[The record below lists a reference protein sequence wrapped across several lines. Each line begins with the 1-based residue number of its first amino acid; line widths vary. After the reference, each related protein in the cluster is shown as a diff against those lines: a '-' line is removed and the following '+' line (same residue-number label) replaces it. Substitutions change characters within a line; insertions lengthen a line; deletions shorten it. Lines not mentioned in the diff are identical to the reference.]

1 MINAGNPSAH
11 NLKIRKYVQEH
22 KQSSAQIFEKLN
34 RRGRLNPAQNAMSAQ
49 LTNEQL
55 LRFYI
60 KDTEPKLE
68 KSNDNIQGQ
77 GGDANS
83 VLMSEIQRL
92 IDVGNFNAEDAK
104 GNMNNMQ
111 NKLVSELQR
120 GFSSIDDSVAI
131 NLSSVRDILY
141 GVEDNLNDYFSKS
154 GARGVDVAAP
164 IITALQDVSTKLE
177 QYNTTGNIS
186 QSQLLSSLTDL
197 QNALL
202 ISNVSSA
209 DNTAAIEQLQ
219 IIMGGMTGIT
229 MPSSG
234 APTPAQAA
242 AAQALLDV
250 QNAKAAATQKAID
263 DAAAAQKLIDD
274 AAAQKAI
281 DDAAAAAGAPP
292 ASPSAGGL
300 AGLASAAAS
309 LFGYGTK
316 PPPAPIAIPGASGI
330 STILAPT
337 SPTGGM
343 GAAGGVIVSQH
354 PEITAAKIKA
364 GTQKDLTIVQNK
376 ELLENLYADYPE
388 IFATEL
394 SSIKTPDPFKTWIS
408 KPDKDK
414 STTKNLVEE
423 LLVKKNELLAARAV
437 QAAQDAEDWR
447 LKKIRIMKQ
456 TRDEIASGIE
466 AKAEALAKKA
476 AAEAIAKKAAEDAAA
491 EAAAD
496 AALDAKIKARA
507 DKKAEAARKEALKK
521 LRSKGSGAAGAAG
534 SAGAAGGKGKRSS
547 SK

>member
-250 QNAKAAATQKAID
+250 QNAKAAAT
-263 DAAAAQKLIDD
+263 
-274 AAAQKAI
+274 QKAI